1 MVFRDNCGVPGGNQP
16 CSPPPQPP
24 AIQGHHAAP
33 DGGFA
38 NTAIRGIPLYTVFGV
53 CGVALQLL
61 SLVIPFSRIFI
72 RYHPV
77 IYDLLTQQNDLM
89 VLVIIGIGGSITG
102 LLFQSWKQQVLSGII
117 FLILPMV
124 YVYSWWAYQLSWFV
138 VAFLGGIFLVIGGLL
153 LRTAAS
159 YVTDP

>member
-1 MVFRDNCGVPGGNQP
+1 MVFRDNCGAPVGNLPLPQ
-16 CSPPPQPP
+16 PPQPP
-24 AIQGHHAAP
+24 AIQGHNAAP

-124 YVYSWWAYQLSWFV
+124 YVFSWWAYQLSWFV